1 MQSFQFCYFLPLWFK
16 HSPEHLQYRRIMLFI
31 NVGQQGSHLYE
42 NKESYIF
49 DLPVWHIALG
59 LFIRYLLNLTRIR

>member
-1 MQSFQFCYFLPLWFK
+1 
-16 HSPEHLQYRRIMLFI
+16 MLFI